1 MTRAQASN
9 FRLPSY
15 RSSFLERGHP
25 YGRAVAVHNEDRL
38 MTTIDYRYTTPPI
51 VEVSSLPPRSEGPRC
66 EELPDP
72 DASVLDL
79 PVVGLE
85 PEDGELPVPERLSGS
100 RLARTF
106 SARAKA
112 LCNKYLTKQAAR
124 DFLVPKSVTR
134 PSEPKK

>member
-1 MTRAQASN
+1 MSNNDRRVHKLTRRPQ
-9 FRLPSY
+9 
-15 RSSFLERGHP
+15 
-25 YGRAVAVHNEDRL
+25 
-38 MTTIDYRYTTPPI
+38 TTIDYRYTTPPI
-51 VEVSSLPPRSEGPRC
+51 VEVSSLPPVSFVFASIDEAMLIRYHLLQRSEGPRC

-106 SARAKA
+106 SVS
-112 LCNKYLTKQAAR
+112 
-124 DFLVPKSVTR
+124 DI
-134 PSEPKK
+134 